1 MAYTYVKI
9 ASVIASSG
17 TAASLDFTS
26 IPQGYTDLKL
36 VASLRGTTGAQAYAT
51 CQITINGS
59 GANILVKALYASAG
73 SGAGASVSATSNAFE
88 VSGVNATTSTFGL
101 VEAYFPNYT
110 SSNYKLAQIDSGQEN
125 NTTASYTQTMSS
137 LWSQTT
143 AINQLT
149 IASSG
154 FGPLAQYSSAT
165 LYGIK
170 NS

>member
-1 MAYTYVKI
+1 MAYTYEKI
-9 ASVIASSG
+9 ASAIASSG
-17 TAASLDFTS
+17 TASSLDFAS
-26 IPQGYTDLKL
+26 IPQRYTDLKL

-59 GANILVKALYASAG
+59 GANITVKALYA
-73 SGAGASVSATSNAFE
+73 GAGTGSALSASGTSNAFE
-88 VSGVNATTSTFGL
+88 VSGVNATASTFGT

-110 SSNYKLAQIDSGQEN
+110 SSNYKSVSVDSNQEN
-125 NTTASYTQTMSS
+125 NTTASYLQLMAS
-137 LWSQTT
+137 LWSQGT

>member
-1 MAYTYVKI
+1 MPNTYVKI
-9 ASVIASSG
+9 ATITASGG

-26 IPQGYTDLKL
+26 IPSTYTDLKL
-36 VASLRGTTGAQAYAT
+36 VASLRGTSGAQAYAT
-51 CQITINGS
+51 CQITVNGS
-59 GANILVKALYASAG
+59 SANLTQKQLYGAG
-73 SGAGASVSATSNAFE
+73 SGAPSSASGTSIAFE
-88 VSGVNATTSTFGL
+88 VSGVNATASTFGI
-101 VEAYFPNYT
+101 VEAYFPNY
-110 SSNYKLAQIDSGQEN
+110 SSANNKAMSVDSCMETNATNAYIQIMVG
-125 NTTASYTQTMSS
+125 
-137 LWSQTT
+137 LWSQGT

>member
-1 MAYTYVKI
+1 MAYTYEKI

-17 TAASLDFTS
+17 TASSLDFAS
-26 IPQGYTDLKL
+26 IPQRYTDLKL

-59 GANILVKALYASAG
+59 GANITGKQLYGGG
-73 SGAGASVSATSNAFE
+73 SGSGSSANATSIAFE
-88 VSGVNATTSTFGL
+88 VSGVNATASTFGT

-110 SSNYKLAQIDSGQEN
+110 SSNYKSVSVDSNQEN
-125 NTTASYTQTMSS
+125 NTTASYAQIMAS
-137 LWSQTT
+137 LWSQGT

-165 LYGIK
+165 LYGIR